1 MTVVFDSDFFSL
13 LLYPWIDPPDDPETG
28 LPVERASDRISRL
41 VSQLDATN
49 AGIVV
54 PAPALSE
61 FLVVA
66 GAQAAQYI
74 STIQQQAA
82 IRIEPF
88 DTVAAVEAAA
98 STHAAIERGDKKSGA
113 TGKWQCVKTDRQIVA
128 VGKQHGATHIYSNDR
143 DMRHI
148 AAASGLNVVAVW
160 ELPIPPPADQV
171 LPFGSHH

>member
-1 MTVVFDSDFFSL
+1 MTVVFDSDFLSL
-13 LLYPWIDPPDDPETG
+13 LLYPWVDSPTDPETG
-28 LPVERASDRISRL
+28 RPVERASDRISHL
-41 VSQLDATN
+41 VSELDATN
-49 AGIVV
+49 TRIVV

-66 GAQAAQYI
+66 GAQAARYI

-98 STHAAIERGDKKSGA
+98 STHAAIERGNKKSGA

-128 VGKQHGATHIYSNDR
+128 VGKQHGATQIYSNDR
-143 DMRHI
+143 DMRQI
-148 AAASGLNVVAVW
+148 AGVSGLNVISVW
-160 ELPIPPPADQV
+160 ELPLPPPTDQV
-171 LPFGSHH
+171 LPFSPHQ